1 MLRQE
6 KSCYRAPTFSGTPCL
21 HTRISNSPVRKGLET
36 YGKTWVI
43 MFSCFPCN
51 SVVSLLFLHV
61 QMLQQI
67 AKFVNDKG
75 GIIV

>member
-6 KSCYRAPTFSGTPCL
+6 KSCYRAAVFSGTLCL
-21 HTRISNSPVRKGLET
+21 HTRISDSPVRKGLET
-36 YGKTWVI
+36 YGRTWVT
-43 MFSCFPCN
+43 MFSCLPCN

-67 AKFVNDKG
+67 A
-75 GIIV
+75 